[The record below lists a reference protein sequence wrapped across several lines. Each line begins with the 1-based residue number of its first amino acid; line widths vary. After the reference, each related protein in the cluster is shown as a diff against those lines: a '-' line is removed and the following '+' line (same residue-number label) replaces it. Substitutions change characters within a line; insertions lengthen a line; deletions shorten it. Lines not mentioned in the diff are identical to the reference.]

1 MPGKMVQ
8 FRLRES
14 IYESIERRERMTL
27 VRKYFTVARGK
38 GRYVGE
44 EEKKLGKYWGGRRI
58 SS

>member
-1 MPGKMVQ
+1 MVQ

-14 IYESIERRERMTL
+14 IYESIERRDRMIL
-27 VRKYFTVARGK
+27 VGKYFTVARGK